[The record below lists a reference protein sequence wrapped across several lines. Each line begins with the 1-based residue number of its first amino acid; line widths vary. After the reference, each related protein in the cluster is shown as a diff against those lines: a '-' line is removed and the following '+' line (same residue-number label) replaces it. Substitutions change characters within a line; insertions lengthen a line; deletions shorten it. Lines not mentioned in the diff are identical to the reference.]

1 VDVWELVACE
11 GIRETVARYA
21 HYADS
26 GRFKE
31 FAALFAPDGVLE
43 VRGEPPLEGRD
54 AIQAFLE
61 GVGVDLSAASTV
73 PVIRHHL
80 SNLMIDLVSPTE
92 AHGACYFLA
101 VTEHGVDHWGR
112 YRDRYVP
119 DRDNPSED
127 RWLFSYR
134 YVRTDGTTP
143 GGWAEGRTGA

>member
-1 VDVWELVACE
+1 VDVWEIVACE
-11 GIRETVARYA
+11 AIRDTVARYA

-43 VRGEPPLEGRD
+43 VSGEPALEGRD

-73 PVIRHHL
+73 PMIRHHL

-92 AHGACYFLA
+92 AHCACYFLA

-112 YRDRYVP
+112 YRDRFVP
-119 DRDNPSED
+119 DRDNPSDD

-134 YVRTDGTTP
+134 YVKTDGVVP
-143 GGWAEGRTGA
+143 GGWAAGRVHS

>member
-1 VDVWELVACE
+1 VDVWEIVACE
-11 GIRETVARYA
+11 AIRDTVARYA

-31 FAALFAPDGVLE
+31 FAALFAPDGMLE
-43 VRGEPPLEGRD
+43 VSGEPPLEGRD

-73 PVIRHHL
+73 PMIRHHC

-112 YRDRYVP
+112 YRDRFVP
-119 DRDNPSED
+119 DRDNPSDD

-134 YVRTDGTTP
+134 YVKTDGTVP
-143 GGWAEGRTGA
+143 GGWAAGRTK